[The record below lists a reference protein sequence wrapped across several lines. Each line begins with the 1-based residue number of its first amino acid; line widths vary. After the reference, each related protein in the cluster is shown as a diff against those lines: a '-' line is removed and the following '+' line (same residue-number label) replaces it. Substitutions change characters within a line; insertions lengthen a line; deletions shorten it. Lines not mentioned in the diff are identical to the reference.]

1 MIQSTGTMEERVRQ
15 LEATIRQHHTDI
27 QRLWRYARREVYAVG
42 TVAEITTT
50 TSTPTTTTTVP
61 TTTTTGPTTTSTAP
75 PTTTTCAS
83 CAGSGCLQ
91 YWQCVDGS
99 GYGLGPFSWQYFE
112 TCSGMTCGSGCESY
126 VPTPPT
132 EPAYPCDASTPGVG
146 NYGYCQSTN
155 PDCQPTTTTTPAS
168 TTTTCPTCSSGFLD
182 YTCTS
187 DGFSYVSGG
196 IGCPTGC
203 TGGAAPSY
211 PCSPTNSVI
220 RVYCQPDNVDCR
232 PTTTTTSTTTTST
245 TTTSTTTTTTTST
258 TTTAATTTTTVPTTT
273 TTAATTT
280 TTAAPPCGV
289 CQFVCFEMMGEYWW
303 INDGTFCSGGGA
315 CVEPVTSC
323 GAGNVGATTTTNCAC
338 GG

>member
-1 MIQSTGTMEERVRQ
+1 M
-15 LEATIRQHHTDI
+15 EATIRQHHTDI

-50 TSTPTTTTTVP
+50 TTVPTTTTTIP
-61 TTTTTGPTTTSTAP
+61 TTTTTGPTTTTTAH
-75 PTTTTCAS
+75 TTTTTYS
-83 CAGSGCLQ
+83 
-91 YWQCVDGS
+91 
-99 GYGLGPFSWQYFE
+99 
-112 TCSGMTCGSGCESY
+112 
-126 VPTPPT
+126 
-132 EPAYPCDASTPGVG
+132 
-146 NYGYCQSTN
+146 
-155 PDCQPTTTTTPAS
+155 PTTTTTTCPACRVAYIVCDCS
-168 TTTTCPTCSSGFLD
+168 NNLSIYDSSGLGPGSGCHWPTSSPVGDPCVNSSDCSVIDIRGTVSGIHDSPECSTTTKTPATTTTTCPTCSSGFLD

-289 CQFVCFEMMGEYWW
+289 CQFVCFEMMGEYGW